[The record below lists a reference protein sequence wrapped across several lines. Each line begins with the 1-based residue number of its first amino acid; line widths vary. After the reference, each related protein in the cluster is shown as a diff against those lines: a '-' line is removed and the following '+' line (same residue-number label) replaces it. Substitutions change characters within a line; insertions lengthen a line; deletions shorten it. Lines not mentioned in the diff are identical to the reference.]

1 MKKLVRKYIIVKGIV
16 QGVGFRPFVYNE
28 AIKNN
33 LTGWVKNT
41 SEGVCIDIEGQEREI
56 NVFLEELNNNSP
68 ILSKIEEICV
78 QDRSLQYY
86 KEFIIDRSCKDTY
99 GTTFISPDVAICKD
113 CEKEITDSN
122 NRRYEYPF
130 TNCTSCGPRFSI
142 IKKLPYDRSMTTM
155 GVFKMCSD
163 CSEEYESPI
172 DRRFHAQP
180 NACNICGPKVW
191 LTDKYGNFIEST
203 EPIKKARLLLKEGK
217 IIAVKGIGG
226 FHLICDGKNEKVIQL
241 LRDRKGRSSKPFALM
256 MKDIETIRSY
266 CYVNDLEERILIGI
280 RRPILLLDKKNEQL
294 PNKIAFNNNKLGV
307 MLPYTPLHHLLFDE
321 ELTVLIMT
329 SANVSGL
336 PIIYK
341 NDEALESLKDVVDY
355 FLLHDR
361 EIHVPVDD
369 SVSRVVLGKEC
380 VIRRSR
386 GYAPAAV
393 RVEDITETLACGANL
408 KNSFCISKKQFAFL
422 SQHIGDL
429 ENLETYKSL
438 ENNIKHFKNIYN
450 IQPKL
455 IAHDLHPNFLS
466 TDFAQKE
473 EGVKVPVQHH
483 HAHVVSCMVENK
495 INTKVIGIAFDGTGY
510 GTDGKIWGG
519 EFLICDYLNFE
530 RVGHLKYVKMPGGDA
545 AAKEPWRMALSYIY
559 HVYGDEFDIN
569 MVHDVSER
577 DIKNIIMMLK
587 HNMNCPETSSMGRLF
602 DAVSALLA
610 FKRKI
615 TFEGEAAIELEILAD
630 LNDERLYSYGIDTVN
645 GVYIVNTDLIIRD
658 IIKDMKNQVSTN
670 IIAKRFH
677 NTVVAF
683 SIEICR
689 LIRNKYNI
697 SSVVLSGGVFQN
709 EILLKGLYKVLMKEG
724 FEVYT
729 HGEIPCNDGGIAV
742 GQLMIANYKYKNR
755 EE

>member
-1 MKKLVRKYIIVKGIV
+1 MKKLLRKYVIVKGIV
-16 QGVGFRPFVYNE
+16 QGIGFRPFVYNS

-33 LTGWVKNT
+33 LAGLVKNT
-41 SEGVCIDIEGQEREI
+41 SEGVCIDIEGEEKHI
-56 NVFLEELNNNSP
+56 NAFLEELNNNAP

-86 KEFIIDRSCKDTY
+86 KKFIIDRSCKDAYT
-99 GTTFISPDVAICKD
+99 TTFISPDVAICKD
-113 CEKEITDSN
+113 CEKEIKDLN

-155 GVFKMCSD
+155 EAFKMCSD
-163 CSEEYESPI
+163 CSEEYESPT

-180 NACNICGPKVW
+180 NACNRCGPKAW
-191 LTDKYGNFIEST
+191 LTDKYGNFVEGM
-203 EPIKKARLLLKEGK
+203 EPIKKARFLIKEGN
-217 IIAVKGIGG
+217 IIAIKGIGG
-226 FHLICDGKNEKVIQL
+226 FHFVCDGKNKEIIQL
-241 LRDRKGRSSKPFALM
+241 LRNRKGRPSKPFALM
-256 MKDIETIRSY
+256 MKDIETIKSY
-266 CYVNDLEERILIGI
+266 CCVDDLEERILTGI
-280 RRPILLLDKKNEQL
+280 RRPILLLDKKNNKL
-294 PNKIAFNNNKLGV
+294 PNNIAFNNNKLGV
-307 MLPYTPLHHLLFDE
+307 MFPYTPLHHLLFDE

-369 SVSRVVLGKEC
+369 SVSRVVLGKES

-386 GYAPAAV
+386 GYAPLPI

-438 ENNIKHFKNIYN
+438 ENNIKHFKSIYD
-450 IQPKL
+450 IKPKL

-473 EGVKVPVQHH
+473 EGVKIPVQHH

-495 INTKVIGIAFDGTGY
+495 INTKVIGVAFDGTGY

-519 EFLICDYLNFE
+519 EFLICDYANFE

-545 AAKEPWRMALSYIY
+545 AIKEPWRMAFSYLD
-559 HVYGDEFDIN
+559 HTYGDEFDIN
-569 MVHDVSER
+569 IVHDVSEKN
-577 DIKNIIMMLK
+577 IKNIITMLK
-587 HNMNCPETSSMGRLF
+587 QNINCPETSSMGRLF
-602 DAVSALLA
+602 DAVSALLGM
-610 FKRKI
+610 KKKI
-615 TFEGEAAIELEILAD
+615 TYEGEAAIELEALAD
-630 LNDERLYSYGIDTVN
+630 SNDEGLYRYDIDTSSEVN
-645 GVYIVNTDLIIRD
+645 IVNTDYIIKD
-658 IIKDMKNQVSTN
+658 IIKDIKNQVSTN

-683 SIEICR
+683 SIEICK
-689 LIRNKYNI
+689 LIRSKYNI
-697 SSVVLSGGVFQN
+697 NSVVLSGGVFQN
-709 EILLKGLYKVLMKEG
+709 EILLKGLYKGLMKEK